1 MYKMEENENP
11 RILKQLIE
19 LEMKQAYLDYSMSVI
34 VGRALPDVRDGLKP
48 VHRRI
53 LYAMQQVGLTYN
65 KTFKKSARIVGEVL
79 GKYHPHGDTAVY
91 DSLVRMAQ
99 DFSLR
104 YPLVKGQGNFGNID
118 GDSAAAM
125 RYTEAK
131 LAKIADELLTDI
143 QKDTVNFKENFDASL
158 KEPIV
163 LPSKIPNLLLNGST
177 GIAVGMATNIPPH
190 NLLELCDAIIH
201 LVENPE
207 ATFEDLIEIVKGPD
221 FPTGGIICGRQGIYL
236 AYKTGKG
243 KIRVRAKIEV
253 EEKKERER
261 LIIPEIPYMVNK
273 SNLLSSIARLVNEKI
288 IEGISDIRDESDR
301 DGMRIVIELKRSADS
316 GVVINQLYKHTYLQ
330 TTFGVTMLALDNKQ
344 PKIMTLKEVLC
355 HFIEHR
361 KEVITRRT
369 TFDLRK
375 AQDRAHILEGLKIA
389 LSNIDKVV
397 RGIKASANVNEAR
410 NFLMDSFSLSEKQA
424 QAILD
429 MKLQKLTSLETNKI
443 DEEHK
448 GLIELI
454 EDLQS
459 ILDSKQKVLDIIKAD
474 TEELKRKYPEGRRTT
489 LEEGGDEDLDI
500 EDLIPEEDV
509 VVTMTSSGYVKRMP
523 VSEYKVQRRGG
534 VGVKGTE
541 KKEEDVV
548 ENLFITSTHN
558 YLLCFS
564 SSGQVYWIK
573 VYKIPDMGKYAKGK
587 AIVNLLNLREG
598 DKITS
603 VIPIRDFDDQ
613 HYLLM
618 ATKKGLLKKTNL
630 SDYSRPRSGGIIGI
644 KLRDNDEL
652 VTVKLTD
659 GKNRF
664 IIASKDG
671 QAVRFDE
678 KQVRDMGRNS
688 MGVRGIRLAE
698 DDDVIGM
705 ELADETKTLLTVT
718 ENGYGKRSPITD
730 YRLISRGG
738 KGVINIK
745 TTSRNGKVV
754 SIKTVTESD
763 EVMSISENGIVIRIS
778 TKDTPVI
785 GRNTQGVRIMRLRIG
800 DKVTTV
806 AKVNISEKNGE
817 EKPDNTE
824 EA

>member
-1 MYKMEENENP
+1 M
-11 RILKQLIE
+11 
-19 LEMKQAYLDYSMSVI
+19 
-34 VGRALPDVRDGLKP
+34 
-48 VHRRI
+48 
-53 LYAMQQVGLTYN
+53 
-65 KTFKKSARIVGEVL
+65 
-79 GKYHPHGDTAVY
+79 
-91 DSLVRMAQ
+91 
-99 DFSLR
+99 
-104 YPLVKGQGNFGNID
+104 
-118 GDSAAAM
+118 
-125 RYTEAK
+125 
-131 LAKIADELLTDI
+131 
-143 QKDTVNFKENFDASL
+143 
-158 KEPIV
+158 
-163 LPSKIPNLLLNGST
+163 
-177 GIAVGMATNIPPH
+177 
-190 NLLELCDAIIH
+190 
-201 LVENPE
+201 
-207 ATFEDLIEIVKGPD
+207 
-221 FPTGGIICGRQGIYL
+221 

-243 KIRVRAKIEV
+243 KIRVRAKINL

-330 TTFGVTMLALDNKQ
+330 TTFGVTMLALDKKQ

-369 TFDLRK
+369 QYELKK
-375 AQDRAHILEGLKIA
+375 AEERAHILEGLKIA
-389 LSNIDKVV
+389 LSNIDAIVK
-397 RGIKASANVNEAR
+397 GIKASENVEEAK
-410 NFLMDSFSLSEKQA
+410 NFLIDTFSLSEKQA

-443 DEEHK
+443 EEEHK
-448 GLIELI
+448 GLIQQIEELK
-454 EDLQS
+454 S
-459 ILDSKQKVLDIIKAD
+459 ILNSEQKVLDIIKED
-474 TEELKRKYPEGRRTT
+474 TEGLKKKYPEGRRTSI
-489 LEEGGDEDLDI
+489 EEGGDEDLDI

-509 VVTMTSSGYVKRMP
+509 VVTMTSSGYIKRMP

-548 ENLFITSTHN
+548 ENLFITTTHN

-587 AIVNLLNLREG
+587 AIINLLNLRDG

-603 VIPIRDFDDQ
+603 VIPIREFDNQ

-659 GKNRF
+659 GTNRF
-664 IIASKDG
+664 IIASKNG

-688 MGVRGIRLAE
+688 MGVRGIRLAS
-698 DDDVIGM
+698 DDDVVGM

-718 ENGYGKRSPITD
+718 ENGYGKRSPISD

-754 SIKTVTESD
+754 AIKTVTDKD
-763 EVMSISENGIVIRIS
+763 EIMSISENGIVIRIS
-778 TKDTPVI
+778 TSGTPVI

-806 AKVNISEKNGE
+806 AKVKISEKNGE
-817 EKPDNTE
+817 NKPDNTE